1 MEEADNVFPLDIT
14 ERAPGERAWKF
25 RPEGY
30 LVLVL
35 AGEDEARRAEAA
47 LVTVGFAPRDI
58 KVYPSEQILA
68 TYEIYKGQKGFAD
81 KTVGVVTDDIEG
93 RDLYLDYAR
102 EGRCG
107 LWLRVPEDKV
117 AKALRVL
124 ADHHYLHTRYY
135 GGTTETDYHLSG
147 PGE

>member
-1 MEEADNVFPLDIT
+1 MEADNTFPLDIT
-14 ERAPGERAWKF
+14 ERAPGERPWKF
-25 RPEGY
+25 RPDGY

-35 AGEDEARRAEAA
+35 AGEDDAKRAQAA
-47 LVTVGFAPRDI
+47 LVEVGFAARDI

-68 TYEIYKGQKGFAD
+68 TYEVYKGQKRLAD
-81 KTVGVVTDDIEG
+81 KTVGVFTDDIEG

-102 EGRCG
+102 EGRSG

-117 AKALRVL
+117 AKALRAL

-147 PGE
+147 PGG